1 MTLRK
6 EFIYLDDAATTTV
19 DPAVAEAMQRC
30 LRGGGAFANP
40 ASLHVAGRASH
51 ALVERSR
58 AQVAGLLN
66 TAPRNL
72 IFTSGATESDNLAIT
87 GAAQFRAHRGRHLVS
102 MRTEHKAVTDCFASL
117 EREGFQVTWLKPDR
131 DGLLPIADLEAAIRP
146 DTQLVSIMHVNN
158 ETGVIQ
164 DIHQIGE
171 CCRRH
176 GVLFHCDAAQSAGK
190 LPIDLSRLPVDLM
203 SLTAH
208 KFYGPQGIGA
218 LYLADRP
225 ECHIRPLLHGG
236 GQERR
241 LRPGTLAVH
250 QVAGFG
256 VAAAIATECQAND
269 LAHVER
275 LNARLWKG
283 IRDVH
288 GITRNGDPGHAFPG
302 ILNVSIDG
310 IDGESLMLT
319 LEPLCVATGSAC
331 NSQSG
336 ESSYVLRALGLPDQ
350 LAQSAIR
357 FSFGRFTS
365 ESDVDAAIELYT
377 AGVSHLR
384 NIMPETTASTALRE
398 R

>member
-1 MTLRK
+1 MKLERK
-6 EFIYLDDAATTTV
+6 FIYLDDAATTPV
-19 DPAVAEAMQRC
+19 DPAVAEVMQHC
-30 LRGGGAFANP
+30 LSGGGPFANP
-40 ASLHVAGRASH
+40 ASVHVAGRASR
-51 ALVERSR
+51 ALVEQSR
-58 AQVAGLLN
+58 AQLAKLLN

-72 IFTSGATESDNLAIT
+72 IFTSGATESDNLAIM
-87 GAAQFRAHRGRHLVS
+87 GAAQHRSHRGRHLIS
-102 MRTEHKAVTDCFASL
+102 MPTEHKAVTDCFASL
-117 EREGFQVTWLKPDR
+117 ERQGFEVTRLKPDR
-131 DGLLPIADLEAAIRP
+131 HGLLRIADLETAIRP

-158 ETGVIQ
+158 ETGAIQ

-190 LPIDLSRLPVDLM
+190 LPIDLSDLPVDLM

-225 ECHIRPLLHGG
+225 ECLVRPLLHGG

-256 VAAAIATECQAND
+256 VAAAIAAERQADD
-269 LAHVER
+269 LAHVAR

-283 IRDVH
+283 IGGVR
-288 GITRNGDPGHAFPG
+288 GITRNGDPGHTFPG
-302 ILNVSIDG
+302 ILNVSVDG
-310 IDGESLMLT
+310 IDGESLMLAI
-319 LEPLCVATGSAC
+319 EPLCVATGSAC
-331 NSQSG
+331 NSQTG
-336 ESSYVLRALGLPDQ
+336 EPSYVLRALGLTDR

-377 AGVSHLR
+377 AGVAHLR
-384 NIMPETTASTALRE
+384 GIMPEMTTWTAHRE

>member
-1 MTLRK
+1 VKLER
-6 EFIYLDDAATTTV
+6 ELIYLDDAATTPV
-19 DPAVAEAMQRC
+19 DPAVAEAMERC
-30 LRGGGAFANP
+30 LSGRGAFANP
-40 ASLHVAGRASH
+40 ASVHLAGRASH
-51 ALVERSR
+51 ALAEQSR
-58 AQVAGLLN
+58 AQVARLLN

-72 IFTSGATESDNLAIT
+72 IFTSGATEADNLAIL
-87 GAAQFRAHRGRHLVS
+87 GAAQHRSHRGRHLVS
-102 MRTEHKAVTDCFASL
+102 MPTEHKAVTDSFASL
-117 EREGFQVTWLKPDR
+117 ERQGFEVTWLKPDR
-131 DGLLPIADLEAAIRP
+131 HGLLRIADLEAAIRP

-176 GVLFHCDAAQSAGK
+176 GVLLHCDAAQSAGK
-190 LPIDLSRLPVDLM
+190 LPIDLTELPVDLM

-256 VAAAIATECQAND
+256 VAAEIAMERQADD

-283 IRDVH
+283 IRGVH
-288 GITRNGDPGHAFPG
+288 GVSRNGGPAHAFPG
-302 ILNVSIDG
+302 ILNVSVEG
-310 IDGESLMLT
+310 IDGESLMLAI
-319 LEPLCVATGSAC
+319 EPLCVATGSAC

-336 ESSYVLRALGLPDQ
+336 EPSYVLRALGLPDR

-377 AGVSHLR
+377 AGVAHLR
-384 NIMPETTASTALRE
+384 GIMPKRTA
-398 R
+398 